1 MTVKLSSPSQ
11 FDFVQNDADHERT
24 SEEKDD
30 TLDEETD
37 QRGFGSDHRKERE
50 PLLFP
55 VSIILQY
62 LQNIN
67 LHEMEKQKIRWLT
80 YIAVLELQDSLGFL
94 SLSPGVEDD
103 SDKASAKTSQS

>member
-1 MTVKLSSPSQ
+1 MTLSRTKILLRRLT
-11 FDFVQNDADHERT
+11 ER
-24 SEEKDD
+24 
-30 TLDEETD
+30 LW
-37 QRGFGSDHRKERE
+37 QRLQKERE